1 MKAIVVDPRSR
12 NLSWETVPDPQPGPD
27 EVLVDIHATAVNRA
41 DLLQRSGKYPPPPG
55 APEYLGLEMAGV
67 VSEAGDGSDWK
78 PGDRVCALL
87 SGGGYAEQVAVPQGL
102 LHRMPDNWDFTYGA
116 AVPEV
121 FYTAFVNLFFE
132 AGLQPG
138 ETVLIHGGASGVG
151 TAAIQ
156 LAKQSGCRVLATAGS
171 DRKLECCRRLG
182 AELAVNYKEEDFA
195 ASVLA
200 HCEGVDVILDI
211 AGASS
216 LAGNVEVLKLKG
228 RLVVISVLGG
238 TEGSL
243 DIGAV
248 LRKRLRIAGS
258 LLRSRSLD
266 EKAAIKE
273 KLEECLWGR
282 IEDGRIEAVID
293 SVLPVAEAAEAH
305 RRLAENRNIGKV
317 VLAVR
322 EQIP

>member
-1 MKAIVVDPRSR
+1 MKAIVVDPESH
-12 NLSWETVPDPQPGPD
+12 NLSWETVPDPHPGPD

-67 VSEAGDGSDWK
+67 VSPAGETGRWC

-87 SGGGYAEQVAVPQGL
+87 SGGGYAERVAVPERL
-102 LHRMPDNWDFTYGA
+102 LHRMPDNWDFAYGA

-121 FYTAFVNLFFE
+121 FYTAFVNLFLE
-132 AGLQPG
+132 AGLEPG
-138 ETVLIHGGASGVG
+138 ETALIHGGASGVG

-156 LAKQSGCRVLATAGS
+156 LAKQSGCRVVATAGS
-171 DRKLECCRRLG
+171 EPKLEVCRRLG

-195 ASVLA
+195 AAVLA
-200 HCEGVDVILDI
+200 HCDGADVILDI

-216 LAGNVEVLKLKG
+216 LAGNVEVLRLKG

-238 TEGSL
+238 TEGCL
-243 DIGAV
+243 DVGAV
-248 LRKRLRIAGS
+248 LRKRLRIVGS
-258 LLRSRSLD
+258 LLRSRSVA

-273 KLEECLWGR
+273 KLEERLWGMV
-282 IEDGRIEAVID
+282 EDGRIEAVID
-293 SVLPVAEAAEAH
+293 SVLPVVEAEDAH

-322 EQIP
+322 EQKP

>member
-12 NLSWETVPDPQPGPD
+12 NLSWEPVPDPQPGPD

-41 DLLQRSGKYPPPPG
+41 DLLQRSGNYPPPPG

-67 VSEAGDGSDWK
+67 VAEVGGTDGWR

-87 SGGGYAEQVAVPQGL
+87 SGGGYAERVAVPQRL
-102 LHRMPDNWDFTYGA
+102 LHRMPDDWDFTHGA
-116 AVPEV
+116 AIPEV
-121 FYTAFVNLFFE
+121 FYTAFVNLFLE

-138 ETVLIHGGASGVG
+138 ETALVHGGASGVG

-171 DRKLECCRRLG
+171 ERKLECCRRLG

-195 ASVLA
+195 AAVLA
-200 HCEGVDVILDI
+200 HCDGVDVILDI

-216 LAGNVEVLKLKG
+216 LPGNVEVLKHKG

-238 TEGSL
+238 TEGAI

-258 LLRSRSLD
+258 LLRSRPLA

-273 KLEECLWGR
+273 KLEERLWAR

-293 SVLPVAEAAEAH
+293 SVLPVTEAGEAH
-305 RRLAENRNIGKV
+305 RRLAANSTIGKV
-317 VLAVR
+317 VLKVR
-322 EQIP
+322 E

>member
-12 NLSWETVPDPQPGPD
+12 NLSWEPVPDPQPGPD

-41 DLLQRSGKYPPPPG
+41 DLLQRSGNYPPPPG

-67 VSEAGDGSDWK
+67 VAEVGGTGGWR

-87 SGGGYAEQVAVPQGL
+87 SGGGYAERVAVPQRL

-116 AVPEV
+116 AIPEV
-121 FYTAFVNLFFE
+121 FYTAFVNLFLE

-138 ETVLIHGGASGVG
+138 ETALVHGGASGVG

-156 LAKQSGCRVLATAGS
+156 LANQSGCRVLATAGS
-171 DRKLECCRRLG
+171 ERKLECCRRLG

-195 ASVLA
+195 AAVLA
-200 HCEGVDVILDI
+200 HCDGVDVILDI

-216 LAGNVEVLKLKG
+216 LPGNVEVLKHKG

-238 TEGSL
+238 TEGAI

-258 LLRSRSLD
+258 LLRSRPLA

-273 KLEECLWGR
+273 KLEERLWAR

-293 SVLPVAEAAEAH
+293 SVLPVTEAGEAH
-305 RRLAENRNIGKV
+305 RRLAANSTIGKV

-322 EQIP
+322 E